1 MEKVF
6 FRVLRKGAVM
16 QKSSIQHSPPRR
28 SGSWA
33 RFVVSWSVLACLLG
47 GTIACTSTGTL
58 DEGPL
63 DRRRLVKLLKYRGL
77 DPHRVI
83 LPYGLTEEMRR
94 WVKEEVPKKY
104 SPEDRLNRL
113 RDGLLANRNLAI
125 EYTWGYTGTAA
136 EVFQY
141 RRANCLAF
149 TNLFL
154 GMARE
159 IGIPVYFL
167 AVENVETYRKEGNL
181 VVISDHIAVGYGD
194 GPSRKIYDFSEN
206 PQDDLRFVKK
216 ISDLQAI
223 AMFHSN
229 RGAEALQA
237 GSVQDALAWS
247 ELAVAIDENLPSAW
261 VNLGVARRRAAQV
274 ERAEMAYKKAIEL
287 DPRVYSAYH
296 NLAALLR
303 TEDRLSEAE
312 AFEEALADSP
322 NQNPYTYL
330 SLGDLSMEAGRLGDA
345 ERFYRRAVSL
355 SEGDAECYA
364 ALGQLAVASGDLR
377 LAKKMLR
384 KAQRIEGSGPRIL
397 SLASALGGSS

>member
-1 MEKVF
+1 MPK
-6 FRVLRKGAVM
+6 RSTQIAQHGPLGL
-16 QKSSIQHSPPRR
+16 KSLDFKSLVGTALPTLP
-28 SGSWA
+28 A
-33 RFVVSWSVLACLLG
+33 VVSICLMAGLSACASNRS
-47 GTIACTSTGTL
+47 I
-58 DEGPL
+58 DDGPL
-63 DRRRLVKLLKYRGL
+63 DRGRLVKLLRYRGL

-83 LPYGLTEEMRR
+83 LPYGLTEEMRK
-94 WVKEEVPKKY
+94 WAKEEVPRKY

-113 RDGLLANRNLAI
+113 REGLLANRNLAI

-194 GPSRKIYDFSEN
+194 GPSRQIYDFSES
-206 PQDDLRFVKK
+206 PEDDLRFVRK
-216 ISDLQAI
+216 ISDLRAI

-237 GSVQDALAWS
+237 GSVQDALGWL
-247 ELAVAIDENLPSAW
+247 ELAVAIDETLPSAW
-261 VNLGVARRRAAQV
+261 VNLGVAQRRAGASSK
-274 ERAEMAYKKAIEL
+274 AEMAYKKAIEL
-287 DPRVYSAYH
+287 DPRIYSAYH

-312 AFEEALADSP
+312 AFEEALAESP

-330 SLGDLSMEAGRLGDA
+330 SLGDLSLEAGRFGDA

-384 KAQRIEGSGPRIL
+384 KAKRFEGDGPRIT
-397 SLASALGGSS
+397 SLATALGGSS